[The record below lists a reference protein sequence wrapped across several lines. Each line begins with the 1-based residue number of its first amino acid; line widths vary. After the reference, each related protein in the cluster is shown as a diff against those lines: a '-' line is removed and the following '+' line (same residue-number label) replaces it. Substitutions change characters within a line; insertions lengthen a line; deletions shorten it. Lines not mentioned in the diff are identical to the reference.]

1 MYVFSGISGITPL
14 MRNGENGL
22 QSSHYLGNEV
32 EVPDTGLSFLFRNP
46 DIFLTEI
53 TPRWRHRFPM
63 EKKRSRCLVLIF
75 CKKKNWYNSLHFLI
89 QCLSRTVHDVSTSIF
104 QTCIFSVQFV
114 SSFLK
119 KRSITSKSK
128 FLLKAK
134 LFCTYLVTPVHF
146 QTMFCLSTGRQLVPG
161 IVETFIQTISNLGD
175 EFDFFQKLVFS
186 VVLHQIGVNPSLPS
200 SQTFLLIKKTGVI

>member
-1 MYVFSGISGITPL
+1 M
-14 MRNGENGL
+14 
-22 QSSHYLGNEV
+22 
-32 EVPDTGLSFLFRNP
+32 
-46 DIFLTEI
+46 
-53 TPRWRHRFPM
+53 
-63 EKKRSRCLVLIF
+63 
-75 CKKKNWYNSLHFLI
+75 KNRYKNLHFLI
-89 QCLSRTVHDVSTSIF
+89 QSLSRTMHDISTSIF

-119 KRSITSKSK
+119 KKSITSKSK